1 MLMDLNYEVDPVQS
15 ADVFFINRE
24 ISWLHFNER
33 VLQEAVDPA
42 TPLLERLKFLGI
54 YSNNRDEFF
63 RVRVGTL
70 NRMSHA
76 GQRLNYPVGFDP
88 KAILLKITEIV
99 YNQEKKFN
107 EAYQNLVTE
116 LASEN
121 IFILNES
128 QLNSEQS
135 EYVKRFFKEILRSF
149 LFPIMLNSVKSL
161 KFLKDQ
167 SLYLAVR
174 LTDSREKLKENAA
187 VIKVPTQRFSRFLM
201 LPSAPKSTSIML
213 LDDVIRHCLAD
224 IFLVLGYDRY
234 EAYTIKF
241 TRDAELDIDNDVN
254 KSFLE
259 VMSRSVKKRKE
270 GLPVRFV
277 FDRQIPPKLLE
288 KVMKK
293 LKISETDN
301 VRAGGRYHN
310 FKDFMSFPHIGQPKH
325 YFKPFPPLPHP
336 LLPDNQS
343 IMAAIRK
350 RDIMLHFPYQSFRYI
365 IDLLREASV
374 DPKVREIK
382 MTFYRAARDSSL
394 INSLINAQR
403 NGKKV
408 TVFLE
413 LQARFDEE
421 ANIYWS
427 NRLQE
432 EGVKI
437 IPPIT
442 GYKVHAKLLLIRRIE
457 DDKDV
462 LYANISTGNFN
473 ESTANVYADDSLL
486 TADPVLTED
495 VNNVFRLF
503 ETRYIPPVFRKLKVA
518 PFAIRSFVLEMLD
531 QEIAAAKAGK
541 EAWAIIKINSIVDDA
556 TAFKLYEASQA
567 GVSIKMIIRGISII
581 VAGVEGV
588 STHISARSIVDRFLE
603 HSRVYVFRNGG
614 NPQIYIS
621 SADWML
627 RNFDHRIEV
636 ACPIEDQEIKA
647 EILQMLD
654 FELADNT
661 KARLLHQDQIN
672 VYVKRGN
679 QKKMRSQFAKYEYFK
694 QMLNQA
700 QDANPSR

>member
-1 MLMDLNYEVDPVQS
+1 MDLNYAIDAVQS
-15 ADVFFINRE
+15 PDDLFTNRE

-70 NRMSHA
+70 NRMVHA
-76 GQRLNYPVGFDP
+76 DQRLNYPDGFDP
-88 KAILLKITEIV
+88 KATLTKIKELV
-99 YNQEKKFN
+99 QVQEKTFN
-107 EAYQNLVTE
+107 EAYQRLVLE
-116 LASEN
+116 LAAEN
-121 IFILNES
+121 IFIINET
-128 QLNSEQS
+128 QLSSEQG
-135 EYVKRFFKEILRSF
+135 EYVNRFFKEILRSF

-187 VIKVPTQRFSRFLM
+187 VVKVPTQRFSRFLM
-201 LPSAPKSTSIML
+201 LPSNNHSLSIML
-213 LDDVIRHCLAD
+213 LDDVIRYCLAD
-224 IFLVLGYDRY
+224 IFSVLGYDQF

-259 VMSRSVKKRKE
+259 VMSQSVKQRKE
-270 GLPVRFV
+270 GIPVRFV
-277 FDRQIPPKLLE
+277 YDKMIPPKLLE

-293 LKISETDN
+293 LKISATDN
-301 VRAGGRYHN
+301 VRSGGRYHN
-310 FKDFMSFPHIGQPKH
+310 FKDFMSFPHVGKPAH
-325 YFKPFPPLPHP
+325 YFKPFPPLSHKD
-336 LLPDNQS
+336 LPDNQS
-343 IMAAIRK
+343 ILAAIKK
-350 RDIMLHFPYQSFRYI
+350 RDILLHFPYQSFRYI
-365 IDLLREASV
+365 IDLLREASI
-374 DPKVREIK
+374 DPKVKEIK

-437 IPPIT
+437 VPTIT
-442 GYKVHAKLLLIRRIE
+442 GYKVHAKLLLIKRIE
-457 DDKDV
+457 DDHEV
-462 LYANISTGNFN
+462 FYANISTGNFN

-486 TADPVLTED
+486 TANPLLTAD
-495 VNNVFRLF
+495 VNNVFKLF
-503 ETRYIPPVFRKLKVA
+503 ETRYIPPTFQKLIIA
-518 PFAIRSFVLEMLD
+518 PFNIRNFFLDLLD
-531 QEIAAAKAGK
+531 QEIAHAKAGR
-541 EAWAIIKINSIVDDA
+541 EAWAIIKINSIVDDLA
-556 TAFKLYEASQA
+556 AQKLYEASQA
-567 GVSIKMIIRGISII
+567 GVKIKMIIRGISII
-581 VAGVEGV
+581 VAGIPGV
-588 STHISARSIVDRFLE
+588 SDNIEAVSIVDRFLE
-603 HSRVYVFRNGG
+603 HSRVYLFGNNGD
-614 NPQIYIS
+614 PRLYIS
-621 SADWML
+621 SADWMQ

-636 ACPIEDQEIKA
+636 ACPIDDPALKA
-647 EILQMLD
+647 EVRQMLD
-654 FELADNT
+654 LELADNT
-661 KARLLHQDQIN
+661 KARKLHQGMIN
-672 VYVKRGN
+672 QYVRKRKG
-679 QKKMRSQFAKYEYFK
+679 KKIRSQFAKYELFK
-694 QMLNQA
+694 QMLNKPA
-700 QDANPSR
+700 TTPV

>member
-1 MLMDLNYEVDPVQS
+1 MDLNYSIDPVQS
-15 ADVFFINRE
+15 KDDLFINRE

-70 NRMSHA
+70 NRMAHA

-88 KAILLKITEIV
+88 KSTLLRITELV
-99 YNQEKKFN
+99 QLQEKKFN
-107 EAYQNLVTE
+107 EAYQNLVLE

-121 IFILNES
+121 IFIINETQLNE
-128 QLNSEQS
+128 EQGD
-135 EYVKRFFKEILRSF
+135 YVRRFFKEILRSF
-149 LFPIMLNSVKSL
+149 LFPVMLNSVKSL

-167 SLYLAVR
+167 SLYLAVK
-174 LTDSREKLKENAA
+174 LTDSHDRLKENAA
-187 VIKVPTQRFSRFLM
+187 VIKVPTQRFSRFLL
-201 LPSAPKSTSIML
+201 LPSAPRATSIIL
-213 LDDVIRHCLAD
+213 LDDVIRYCLAD

-259 VMSRSVKKRKE
+259 VMSHSVKKRKE

-277 FDRQIPPKLLE
+277 YDRQIPPKLLDR
-288 KVMKK
+288 VMKK
-293 LKISETDN
+293 LKISDTDN

-310 FKDFMSFPHIGQPKH
+310 FKDFMSFPHVGQPRH
-325 YFKPFPPLPHP
+325 YFKPFPPLPHR
-336 LLPDNQS
+336 LLPDNKS
-343 IMAAIRK
+343 IMAAIR
-350 RDIMLHFPYQSFRYI
+350 RSDIMLHFPYQSFRYI

-374 DPKVREIK
+374 DPKVKEIK

-437 IPPIT
+437 IPTIT
-442 GYKVHAKLLLIRRIE
+442 GYKVHAKLLLIRRVE

-486 TADPVLTED
+486 TADADLTED
-495 VNNVFRLF
+495 VNNVFKLF
-503 ETRYIPPVFRKLKVA
+503 ETRYIPPVFKKLKVA
-518 PFAIRSFVLEMLD
+518 PFAIRQFLLELLNN
-531 QEIAAAKAGK
+531 EIAHAKAGK
-541 EAWAIIKINSIVDDA
+541 KAWAIIKINSIVDDVIA
-556 TAFKLYEASQA
+556 RKLYEASSA
-567 GVSIKMIIRGISII
+567 GVEIKMIIRGISII
-581 VAGVEGV
+581 VGGKKGV
-588 STHISARSIVDRFLE
+588 SENIRAVSIVDRFLE
-603 HSRVYVFRNGG
+603 HTRVYVFG
-614 NPQIYIS
+614 NDGDSKMYIS
-621 SADWML
+621 SADWMQ

-636 ACPIEDQEIKA
+636 ACPVENKQIKEEIM
-647 EILQMLD
+647 QMLQ

-661 KARLLHQDQIN
+661 KARLIHHGQIN
-672 VYVKRGN
+672 EYLKRGN
-679 QKKMRSQFAKYEYFK
+679 QKKVRSQFAKYDYFSQWVDSSLVDSNK
-694 QMLNQA
+694 
-700 QDANPSR
+700 SH